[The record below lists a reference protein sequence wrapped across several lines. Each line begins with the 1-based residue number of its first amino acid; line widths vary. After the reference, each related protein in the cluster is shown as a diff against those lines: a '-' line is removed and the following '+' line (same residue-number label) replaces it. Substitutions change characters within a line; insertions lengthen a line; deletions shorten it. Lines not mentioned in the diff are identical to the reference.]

1 MYVCPVYISHPTW
14 LRPYLAS
21 DLFDSCSDHRD
32 QVPDLSTSIC
42 YDTQR
47 YVKVQRSVNGAVL
60 IALQL
65 FQDNL
70 LCLLF
75 NVGFG
80 EKIL

>member
-1 MYVCPVYISHPTW
+1 M
-14 LRPYLAS
+14 
-21 DLFDSCSDHRD
+21 
-32 QVPDLSTSIC
+32 PDLSASIC

-47 YVKVQRSVNGAVL
+47 YVKVQRSVNGAEL

-65 FQDNL
+65 FKDNL
-70 LCLLF
+70 LCLMF